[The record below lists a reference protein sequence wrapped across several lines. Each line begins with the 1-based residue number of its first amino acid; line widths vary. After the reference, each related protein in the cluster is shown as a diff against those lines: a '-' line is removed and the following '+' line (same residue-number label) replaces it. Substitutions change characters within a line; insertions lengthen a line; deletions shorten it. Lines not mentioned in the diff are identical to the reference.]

1 MTHIL
6 KPITE
11 PFDKEV
17 ETLLKAFPRQDGY
30 LLSLFRVFANSA
42 RFLKKGVL
50 NLLDKQSPLD
60 LRIREIIILRVT
72 GKYACHYEWGVH
84 AAVFSKYARLTQ
96 EQLYQTVLGSPHEDC
111 WDEKEQR
118 LLEAVDAL
126 LDKGKLSNTLLQKF
140 REQWR
145 VEQQLEIF
153 ALCGNYQTISYV
165 ANSAELNEE
174 AFGLPFPKPH

>member
-1 MTHIL
+1 M
-6 KPITE
+6 
-11 PFDKEV
+11 
-17 ETLLKAFPRQDGY
+17 
-30 LLSLFRVFANSA
+30 
-42 RFLKKGVL
+42 
-50 NLLDKQSPLD
+50 
-60 LRIREIIILRVT
+60 
-72 GKYACHYEWGVH
+72 H
-84 AAVFSKYARLTQ
+84 AAVFSKHARLTQ
-96 EQLYQTVLGSPHEDC
+96 EQLYQTVLGSPYEDC

-165 ANSAELNEE
+165 ANSAELNQE